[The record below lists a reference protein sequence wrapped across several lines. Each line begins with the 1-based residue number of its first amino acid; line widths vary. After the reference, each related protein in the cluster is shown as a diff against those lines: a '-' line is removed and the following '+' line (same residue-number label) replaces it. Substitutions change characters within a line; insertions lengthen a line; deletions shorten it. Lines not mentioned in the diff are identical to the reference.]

1 MGATGLVKKTGLTHS
16 PDASHML
23 QSVQS
28 VGNLGLHRFLR
39 EERR

>member
-1 MGATGLVKKTGLTHS
+1 
-16 PDASHML
+16 ML

-39 EERR
+39 EEAPIRGRQ